1 MLSEGGIKG
10 EKKRGSILGMDEQRE
25 REKEGSSV
33 CKCKAGSGAGEMRKH
48 VTEAVVFGQAILLCT
63 YSLHQ

>member
-1 MLSEGGIKG
+1 MNRER
-10 EKKRGSILGMDEQRE
+10 ERE